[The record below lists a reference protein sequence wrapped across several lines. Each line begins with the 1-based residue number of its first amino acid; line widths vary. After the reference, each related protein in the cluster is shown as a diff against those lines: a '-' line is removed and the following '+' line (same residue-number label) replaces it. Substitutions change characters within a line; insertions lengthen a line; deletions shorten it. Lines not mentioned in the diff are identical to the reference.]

1 MSHGLVEAHPFFVTS
16 AAHLLA
22 GVELGGT
29 KCICIL
35 GTEPGEI
42 RARERVVT
50 SDPAT
55 TLAGIETILD
65 TWSARYGRIAALGVA
80 TFGPLDLRPAS
91 PSYGYITETVKTGW
105 SNTDVASRLAKR
117 FSVPIGFDTDVNGA
131 ALAERRW
138 GAAQGL
144 DDFAYITVGTGVGVG
159 LIVNGR
165 PVHGSNH
172 SELGHMRPVR
182 LPGDAWPGICSFH
195 GACVEGLAC
204 GPAIQARA
212 GVPPDQLA
220 PDHPVW
226 DSVAHALG
234 QLLHTLVLATAP
246 RRILLGGGVMNAQ
259 QHLFVRIRRNLQQ
272 SLNGYVQLDEVRAG
286 IDRYVVPPGLGPASG
301 PMGALTLAANAFAG
315 G

>member
-1 MSHGLVEAHPFFVTS
+1 VTGAS
-16 AAHLLA
+16 HLLA

-29 KCICIL
+29 KCVCIL
-35 GTEPGEI
+35 GTAPGDV
-42 RARERVVT
+42 RAHERLAT

-55 TLAGIETILD
+55 TLADIETIFD
-65 TWSARYGRIAALGVA
+65 NWRVRYGPIAALGVA
-80 TFGPLDLRPAS
+80 SFGPLDLRPAS
-91 PSYGYITETVKTGW
+91 PSYGYITETVKAGW
-105 SNTDVASRLAKR
+105 SNTNVASRLAKR
-117 FSVPIGFDTDVNGA
+117 FAVPIGFDTDVNGA

-172 SELGHMRPVR
+172 SELGHMRPAR
-182 LPGDAWPGICSFH
+182 LPGDAWPGHCSFH

-212 GVPPDQLA
+212 GMPPEKLA
-220 PDHPVW
+220 ADHPAW

-246 RRILLGGGVMNAQ
+246 KRIFLGGGVMNAQ
-259 QHLFVRIRRNLQQ
+259 AHLFARVRRNLQQ
-272 SLNGYVQLDEVRAG
+272 SLNGYIQIDEVGTG
-286 IDRYVVPPGLGPASG
+286 IDDYVVPPGLGSSSG
-301 PMGALTLAANAFAG
+301 PMGALTLAADAFAG
-315 G
+315 RA

>member
-1 MSHGLVEAHPFFVTS
+1 VTGAS
-16 AAHLLA
+16 HLLA

-29 KCICIL
+29 KCVCIL
-35 GTEPGEI
+35 GTSPGDV
-42 RARERVVT
+42 RAHERLAT

-55 TLAGIETILD
+55 TLGDIETILD
-65 TWSARYGRIAALGVA
+65 AWRVEFGAIAALGVA
-80 TFGPLDLRPAS
+80 SFGPLDLRRAS
-91 PSYGYITETVKTGW
+91 PSYGYITQTVKSGW

-117 FSVPIGFDTDVNGA
+117 FAVPIGFDTDVNGA

-159 LIVNGR
+159 MIVNGR

-182 LPGDAWPGICSFH
+182 LPGDTWPGICSFH

-212 GVPPDQLA
+212 GMPPDRLA
-220 PDHPVW
+220 ADHPVW

-246 RRILLGGGVMNAQ
+246 KRILLGGGVMNAQ
-259 QHLFVRIRRNLQQ
+259 AHLFARVRQNLQR
-272 SLNGYVQLDEVRAG
+272 SLNGYVQLDEVSAG
-286 IDRYVVPPGLGPASG
+286 IDRYVVPPGLGPSSG
-301 PMGALTLAANAFAG
+301 PMGALTLAADAFAG
-315 G
+315 RS

>member
-1 MSHGLVEAHPFFVTS
+1 MTGAS
-16 AAHLLA
+16 HLLA

-29 KCICIL
+29 KCVCIL
-35 GTEPGEI
+35 GTAPGDV
-42 RARERVVT
+42 RAHERVST

-65 TWSARYGRIAALGVA
+65 SWRVRYGPIAALGVA
-80 TFGPLDLRPAS
+80 SFGPLDLRPAS
-91 PSYGYITETVKTGW
+91 PRYGYITQTVKAGW
-105 SNTDVASRLAKR
+105 SHTNVASRLAKR
-117 FSVPIGFDTDVNGA
+117 FAVPIGFDTDVNGA

-172 SELGHMRPVR
+172 TELGHMRPAR
-182 LPGDAWPGICSFH
+182 LPGDAWPGNCSFH

-212 GVPPDQLA
+212 GMPPDEIGA
-220 PDHPVW
+220 DHPVW

-234 QLLHTLVLATAP
+234 QLLHTLVVATAP
-246 RRILLGGGVMNAQ
+246 KRILLGGGVMNAQ
-259 QHLFVRIRRNLQQ
+259 EHLFARVRRNLQQ
-272 SLNGYVQLDEVRAG
+272 SLNGYVQVDEVSAG
-286 IDRYVVPPGLGPASG
+286 IDRYVVRPGLGPSSG
-301 PMGALTLAANAFAG
+301 PMGALTLAADAFAG
-315 G
+315 RS